1 VRLGLNNNIRGASAE
16 AHSFGGRLPGQV
28 NAIFT
33 IRGYNGQ
40 WYKLA
45 HVSILQ
51 VIGRPTPGGPE
62 GMVCVQ
68 KRDNGNGD
76 YVVWVRSLEGAAH

>member
-1 VRLGLNNNIRGASAE
+1 M
-16 AHSFGGRLPGQV
+16 
-28 NAIFT
+28 

-45 HVSILQ
+45 NMSILQ
-51 VIGRPTPGGPE
+51 VIGRPMPGGPE

-68 KRDNGNGD
+68 KKDNENGD
-76 YVVWVRSLEGAAH
+76 YVVWVWSLEGAAHLIPVELEHRWIINNRIDYHTWNEWNDGW